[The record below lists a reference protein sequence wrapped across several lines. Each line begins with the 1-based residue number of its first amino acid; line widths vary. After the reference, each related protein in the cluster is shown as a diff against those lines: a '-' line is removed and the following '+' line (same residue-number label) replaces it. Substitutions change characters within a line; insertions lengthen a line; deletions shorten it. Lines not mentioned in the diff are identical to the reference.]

1 MFMSDLHEMQQ
12 LMLERIQRCE
22 EALERAQAGQATEE
36 DWEIIRFECGL
47 GKKEKKDG
55 VSC

>member
-1 MFMSDLHEMQQ
+1 MEEEMHQ

-22 EALERAQAGQATEE
+22 EALERAQAGQATKE
-36 DWEIIRFECGL
+36 DWEVIRFECGL
-47 GKKEKKDG
+47 KEQKNG